1 VSLPAGNQRRDKS
14 DEERHPDWPELQ
26 QPLNECCFVHVAVS
40 LRLRV
45 AMLAGD
51 GRRPVRNAGDAK
63 TGIGMTATTVIDAM
77 SAYHEV
83 VDEPHAPTRHAR
95 RHGFLRLSSRQSNN
109 FGVTSSSSSAPF
121 KMIS

>member
-1 VSLPAGNQRRDKS
+1 
-14 DEERHPDWPELQ
+14 
-26 QPLNECCFVHVAVS
+26 
-40 LRLRV
+40 
-45 AMLAGD
+45 MLAGD
-51 GRRPVRNAGDAK
+51 ERRTVLNAGDAK
-63 TGIGMTATTVIDAM
+63 TGIGMTATTVIDAP

-83 VDEPHAPTRHAR
+83 SDEPHPRTGHAR